1 MACLLQTLDVRTKPP
16 NEVSPHH
23 LVPNFLAL
31 ILPVCCSSDLG
42 LDPADKKGYKSM
54 LLLLPSIA
62 GLAGATLRVPN
73 SFMMS
78 VTGGK
83 VFPSPP
89 QAFIQCG
96 RLRIELETAIGY
108 PPLSSVIQP

>member
-1 MACLLQTLDVRTKPP
+1 MA
-16 NEVSPHH
+16 SPLSNSVAFPH
-23 LVPNFLAL
+23 
-31 ILPVCCSSDLG
+31 ISSDLG

-83 VFPSPP
+83 VFPSPTYVKILFSVYSTCLHRFY
-89 QAFIQCG
+89 AM
-96 RLRIELETAIGY
+96 RWWV
-108 PPLSSVIQP
+108 LSHA